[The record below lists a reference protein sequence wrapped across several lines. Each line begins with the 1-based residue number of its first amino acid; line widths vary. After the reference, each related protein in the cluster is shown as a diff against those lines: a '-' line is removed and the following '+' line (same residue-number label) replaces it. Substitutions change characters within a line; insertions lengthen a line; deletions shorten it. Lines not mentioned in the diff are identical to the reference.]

1 MQRENLKKGIYFG
14 MIGNILFVAFGLICL
29 LYYYTFDP
37 KSILSRTIEFLAYGT
52 ELVGFGLLVY
62 ADYLLIVSIRL
73 RRLLKIS
80 FSAYIFLEAL
90 MMVLELNAP
99 KMSFYQPYS
108 LWLAIIH
115 AVVSGACC
123 FAFLQLDPENTKFE
137 VVISACIIAI
147 FAGMLG
153 NILGI
158 RVYFSILINAV
169 SFAFMFG
176 GTRFLLER
184 EDISIDCIGDRA
196 TEAVFNAST
205 LFAERDDAEDMKN
218 GIENNE

>member
-14 MIGNILFVAFGLICL
+14 MIGNILFVAFGLLCL
-29 LYYYTFDP
+29 LYYYTYVP
-37 KSILSRTIEFLAYGT
+37 RSVISKILEMLAYGT
-52 ELVGFGLLVY
+52 ELVGFGLLIY

-73 RRLLKIS
+73 RRLLKVS

-90 MMVLELNAP
+90 VMVLELNWSRLP
-99 KMSFYQPYS
+99 FYQPYS
-108 LWLAIIH
+108 LWIAIVHSVI
-115 AVVSGACC
+115 SGACC
-123 FAFLQLDPENTKFE
+123 FAFLQLDAENTKFE
-137 VVISACIIAI
+137 VIVSACIVAI

-158 RVYFSILINAV
+158 RVYFSVMINAV
-169 SFAFMFG
+169 SFAFLFG

-196 TEAVFNAST
+196 NEAVFSSST
-205 LFAERDDAEDMKN
+205 LFSDKADDDADAENDED
-218 GIENNE
+218 

>member
-29 LYYYTFDP
+29 LYYYTFEP
-37 KSILSRTIEFLAYGT
+37 KSILSKIIELLAYGT

-80 FSAYIFLEAL
+80 FSAYIFLEAA
-90 MMVLELNAP
+90 MMILELNAP
-99 KMSFYQPYS
+99 KLTSFYQPYS

-115 AVVSGACC
+115 AVISGACC

-137 VVISACIIAI
+137 VIISVCIIAI

-158 RVYFSILINAV
+158 RVYFGILINAV

-176 GTRFLLER
+176 GTRSLLER
-184 EDISIDCIGDRA
+184 EDISIDCVGDRA

-205 LFAERDDAEDMKN
+205 LFSDEDNIKD
-218 GIENNE
+218 